1 MLLFKKKK
9 FLIYGFGL
17 SGKSCFNFLKKNN
30 YIDIYDDNTKLISK
44 KFKKYIISKKIL
56 NQSKYDYII
65 ISPGININNCSIN
78 QFLKKNKSKIIN
90 ELDVFYCN
98 YLNNFKITITGTN
111 GKSTTAKLLY
121 DIMKKARR
129 DVRLVGN
136 IGYPILNEKN
146 IKSNTIFIIE
156 ASSYQIDY
164 SKYFKTDYA
173 IILNL
178 SPDHLERHITFL
190 NYAKVKFKLIK
201 NQNKNGYAFINKN
214 EQILINMIKKLKIQP
229 KIFKVNINANKNIV
243 NKIKNNYFKNYNNLS
258 NLTFAIE
265 VLSKLKIKIKTSAI
279 LQVVNSFKGL
289 KYRQEI
295 ISDKKD
301 LLIIND
307 SKSTSFSSSI
317 NLLKSY
323 RNIYWILG
331 GTIKLGDKFKL
342 EKKYFPNIKSYIYG
356 KDKLIFS
363 KILKSKIKSKYFL
376 NLKKALLALK
386 SDIRKDNNKKTIIFS
401 PAAASFDQFKN
412 FEHRGKYFNLLTKKL
427 KLI

>member
-1 MLLFKKKK
+1 MARIYSGNKILDNFNYFSNDWSCYFEIEIMLLFKKKK

-17 SGKSCFNFLKKNN
+17 SGKSCFNFLNKNN

-44 KFKKYIISKKIL
+44 KFKKYIISRKIL

-121 DIMKKARR
+121 DIMKKAKR

-146 IKSNTIFIIE
+146 IKTNTIFIIE

-214 EQILINMIKKLKIQP
+214 EQILINMIKKLKTQP

-265 VLSKLKIKIKTSAI
+265 VLNKLKIKIKTSTI

-301 LLIIND
+301 ILIIND

-331 GTIKLGDKFKL
+331 GTIKLGINL
-342 EKKYFPNIKSYIYG
+342 NWKKNIFRI
-356 KDKLIFS
+356 
-363 KILKSKIKSKYFL
+363 
-376 NLKKALLALK
+376 
-386 SDIRKDNNKKTIIFS
+386 
-401 PAAASFDQFKN
+401 
-412 FEHRGKYFNLLTKKL
+412 
-427 KLI
+427 